1 MTTGLFQASFMS
13 FATALRWR
21 DGLREYGPH
30 KTLYNRYVRWSRIG
44 VFDRIFSSLA
54 GQSGAPD
61 MLMIDATH
69 RKAQRTAAS
78 LLKKGMFPAVS
89 AAQKDWRRFATR
101 YDRSAHTFFSAIC
114 IAAAVVF

>member
-1 MTTGLFQASFMS
+1 
-13 FATALRWR
+13 
-21 DGLREYGPH
+21 
-30 KTLYNRYVRWSRIG
+30 
-44 VFDRIFSSLA
+44 
-54 GQSGAPD
+54 

-114 IAAAVVF
+114 IAAAVIF